1 MTSWSGAVPLE
12 SVRAFVFDIDGTLV
26 HRTGAEEVHA
36 IPGAREVLD
45 RIAASGRPF
54 AVFTNGSHVPPDAFA
69 SQLRAAGLPVEDGQV
84 LTPLCSVQSYL
95 ERFGGEAHVLPF
107 ATDPARR
114 YLESVGIHLV
124 DEPNGTDGPNGTRV
138 DAVFVAHAD
147 RVDFE
152 QLERAARAVIGGAR
166 LLTGS
171 YVPAYAGADGPILSR
186 GAMITAAIA
195 KAGSA
200 RPVVVGKPSQ
210 AAVRVMRQLLGVRS
224 EETAMVGDDFRLD
237 VALGR
242 LGRSTTV
249 LVRSGISADLDLD
262 RVPES
267 QRPDLTIGTVAE
279 LLEWL

>member
-1 MTSWSGAVPLE
+1 VHLE

-36 IPGAREVLD
+36 IPGALEVLD
-45 RIAASGRPF
+45 RITASGRPF

-69 SQLRAAGLPVEDGQV
+69 AQLRAAGLPVADGQV
-84 LTPLCSVQSYL
+84 LTPLRSVQAY
-95 ERFGGEAHVLPF
+95 RAGMRVIPF
-107 ATDPARR
+107 ASEPARA
-114 YLESVGIHLV
+114 YMTSVGMKMV
-124 DEPNGTDGPNGTRV
+124 DDGDAV
-138 DAVFVAHAD
+138 DAVFVAHSD
-147 RVDFE
+147 HVDFE
-152 QLERAARAVIGGAR
+152 ELERAARAVIAGAK
-166 LLTGS
+166 LLTAS

-186 GAMITAAIA
+186 GAMIAAAIA
-195 KAGSA
+195 KASSA
-200 RPVVVGKPSQ
+200 RPIVVGKPSQ

-224 EETAMVGDDFRLD
+224 EEIAMVGDDFRLD

-267 QRPDLTIGTVAE
+267 RRPDLTIGTVAE

>member
-1 MTSWSGAVPLE
+1 VPLE
-12 SVRAFVFDIDGTLV
+12 GVRAFVFDIDGTLV
-26 HRTGAEEVHA
+26 HRTGPEEVHA
-36 IPGAREVLD
+36 IPGARDVLD
-45 RIAASGRPF
+45 QVAASGRPF
-54 AVFTNGSHVPPDAFA
+54 AVFTNGSHVAPDGFA
-69 SQLRAAGLPVEDGQV
+69 HQLRAAGLPVEDGQV

-95 ERFGGEAHVLPF
+95 DRFPGGAQVLPF
-107 ATDPARR
+107 ATGPAQR
-114 YLESVGIHLV
+114 YLQEVGIQLV
-124 DEPNGTDGPNGTRV
+124 DGDNGAHV

-152 QLERAARAVIGGAR
+152 QLERAARAVIAGAR

-195 KAGSA
+195 KASSA

-224 EETAMVGDDFRLD
+224 EEIAMVGDDFRLD

-262 RVPES
+262 RVPEA
-267 QRPDLTIGTVAE
+267 QRPDLTVATVAN

>member
-1 MTSWSGAVPLE
+1 MPLE
-12 SVRAFVFDIDGTLV
+12 SARAFVFDIDGTLV
-26 HRTGAEEVHA
+26 HRTSAEEVHA
-36 IPGAREVLD
+36 IPGAVEVLD

-54 AVFTNGSHVPPDAFA
+54 AVFTNGSHVSPAAFA
-69 SQLRAAGLPVEDGQV
+69 GQLRAAGLPVEDGQV
-84 LTPLCSVQSYL
+84 LTPLCSVQTYL
-95 ERFGGEAHVLPF
+95 ERFDEPRVLPF
-107 ATDPARR
+107 ATQPARR
-114 YLESVGIHLV
+114 YLEEVGIQLV
-124 DEPNGTDGPNGTRV
+124 DGTNGAKV

-152 QLERAARAVIGGAR
+152 ELERAARAVIAGAR

-195 KAGSA
+195 KAGTA
-200 RPVVVGKPSQ
+200 RPIVVGKPSQ
-210 AAVRVMRQLLGVRS
+210 AAVRAMRERLGVRS
-224 EETAMVGDDFRLD
+224 EEIAVVGDDFRLD

-249 LVRSGISADLDLD
+249 LVRSGISADLDLE
-262 RVPES
+262 RVPEA
-267 QRPDLTIGTVAE
+267 QRPDLTVGTVAE

>member
-1 MTSWSGAVPLE
+1 VPLE
-12 SVRAFVFDIDGTLV
+12 DVRAFVFDIDGTLV
-26 HRTGAEEVHA
+26 HRAGPEEVHA
-36 IPGAREVLD
+36 IPGARDVLD

-69 SQLRAAGLPVEDGQV
+69 RQLRAAGLPVEDGQV

-95 ERFGGEAHVLPF
+95 ERFRGGARVLPF
-107 ATDPARR
+107 ASESAQR
-114 YLESVGIHLV
+114 YLREAGVDLV
-124 DEPNGTDGPNGTRV
+124 DGRNGTHV

-152 QLERAARAVIGGAR
+152 QLERAARAVIAGAR

-171 YVPAYAGADGPILSR
+171 YVPVYAGADGPILSR

-195 KAGSA
+195 KASGA

-210 AAVRVMRQLLGVRS
+210 AAVRVMRRQLGVRS
-224 EETAMVGDDFRLD
+224 EEIAMVGDDVRLD

-249 LVRSGISADLDLD
+249 LVRTGISADLDLD
-262 RVPES
+262 RVPET
-267 QRPDLTIGTVAE
+267 QRPDLTVGTVAE

>member
-1 MTSWSGAVPLE
+1 VPLE
-12 SVRAFVFDIDGTLV
+12 GVRAFVFDIDGTLV
-26 HRTGAEEVHA
+26 HRTGPETVHA

-54 AVFTNGSHVPPDAFA
+54 AVFTNGSHLPPDSFA
-69 SQLRAAGLPVEDGQV
+69 EQLRAAGLPVADGQA
-84 LTPLCSVQSYL
+84 LTPLSSVQAY
-95 ERFGGEAHVLPF
+95 RGGMRVIPF
-107 ATDPARR
+107 ASESARAYMR
-114 YLESVGIHLV
+114 SVGMEMV
-124 DEPNGTDGPNGTRV
+124 DNGGPV
-138 DAVFVAHAD
+138 DAVFVAHSD
-147 RVDFE
+147 YVDFE
-152 QLERAARAVIGGAR
+152 ELERAARAVIAGAK
-166 LLTGS
+166 LLTAS
-171 YVPAYAGADGPILSR
+171 YVPAYAGAHGPILSR

-195 KAGSA
+195 KASSA

-224 EETAMVGDDFRLD
+224 EEIAVVGDDFRLD

-249 LVRSGISADLDLD
+249 LVRSGISADLELD

>member
-1 MTSWSGAVPLE
+1 VPLE
-12 SVRAFVFDIDGTLV
+12 GVRAFVFDIDGTLV
-26 HRTGAEEVHA
+26 HRTGPEEVHA
-36 IPGAREVLD
+36 IAGAPEVLD

-54 AVFTNGSHVPPDAFA
+54 AVFTNGSHVAPDAFA
-69 SQLRAAGLPVEDGQV
+69 RQLRAAGLPVEDGQV

-95 ERFGGEAHVLPF
+95 ERFRGEARVMPF
-107 ATDPARR
+107 ATDAAHR
-114 YLESVGIHLV
+114 YLREVGIQLV
-124 DEPNGTDGPNGTRV
+124 DDGNGTHV

-152 QLERAARAVIGGAR
+152 QLERAARAVIAGAR

-195 KAGSA
+195 KASGA

-210 AAVRVMRQLLGVRS
+210 AAVRVMRRRLGVRS
-224 EETAMVGDDFRLD
+224 EEIAMVGDDFRLD

-262 RVPES
+262 RVPVT
-267 QRPDLTIGTVAE
+267 QRPDLSLGTVAE